1 MKEILLVGDL
11 RGDSHFPETSHETPK
26 HIGWMMTLYTGHLL
40 FLFHVEVRC
49 RSTSKWVT
57 VANLP
62 STHGLTSLNS
72 SKHESRESKPSP
84 VGMKGMSQ
92 DWCHVR
98 TTFAHICQTLIS
110 PESGMNSYFF
120 WVNITN
126 SQLFFCEKP
135 GGGHGFRQVTWT
147 RSARR
152 WQKLR
157 TTRLK
162 RNPAVNRPSQSSM
175 NSLRWEWWDMM
186 GGWDDEGRPKNRDT
200 SPTFEGIKIETEGI

>member
-1 MKEILLVGDL
+1 
-11 RGDSHFPETSHETPK
+11 
-26 HIGWMMTLYTGHLL
+26 MM
-40 FLFHVEVRC
+40 FHVEVRC

-126 SQLFFCEKP
+126 SQLFFAKNQ
-135 GGGHGFRQVTWT
+135 GGAMVFDR
-147 RSARR
+147 
-152 WQKLR
+152 
-157 TTRLK
+157 
-162 RNPAVNRPSQSSM
+162 
-175 NSLRWEWWDMM
+175 
-186 GGWDDEGRPKNRDT
+186 
-200 SPTFEGIKIETEGI
+200 